1 MSWLDENKDRGRHPP
16 YDTKSDLLDSL
27 RLLYGEQG
35 YKRIMEAA
43 EKAWETGQKIMG
55 RDRLVGDE
63 ITSRMLIPEA
73 EHFTLP
79 NGQPAVRFKP
89 PARYMFGIDMAAP
102 MLDPTKAFIPS
113 IENSRP
119 SEDLEIRI
127 KVRKHKLKFNFNN

>member
-27 RLLYGEQG
+27 RLRYGEQG
-35 YKRIMEAA
+35 YKRIMEAF
-43 EKAWETGQKIMG
+43 EEAWETSQKIMG
-55 RDRLVGDE
+55 RDLLAGSD

-79 NGQPAVRFKP
+79 NGQPAVMFKP
-89 PARYMFGIDMAAP
+89 PKRYTFGIDLAAP
-102 MLDPTKAFIPS
+102 MLDPTKAFILD
-113 IENSRP
+113 IERP
-119 SEDLEIRI
+119 GEDPEIRI